1 MRSNKVLFVLLALV
15 LALSTTQAALAQGR
29 GPAPILGTDS
39 PTAIQGQ
46 FIVVFDQDAGQKDV
60 ENAIEHAR
68 GLGAQVHHRY
78 QYALKGFAATLP
90 EQALQGLQHN
100 PHVLYIEADQVV
112 TLDSDQIDPPSWGL
126 DRIDQRALP
135 LNAKYTY
142 NFTGAGVNAYIIDTG
157 ILPTHVDFGG
167 RASVAYDAV
176 GDGQNGIDCNG
187 HGTHVAG
194 TVGGASYGVA
204 KGVRLYAVRVLDC
217 SGSGT
222 NAGVIAGVDWVTAHH
237 TDPAVAN
244 MSLGGSASD
253 AIDLAVNNSISAGVT
268 YSIAAGNSRRDACRF
283 SPARVPA
290 ALTIAATTNT
300 DTRASYS
307 NYGTC
312 VDLFAPGSGIT
323 SAWIGSNTATSTIS
337 GTSMATPHVTGVA
350 ALYLQAH
357 PTALPAA
364 VATAIKSSATLNV
377 VLDPKGSPNLLLYSL
392 IP

>member
-1 MRSNKVLFVLLALV
+1 MRVKKTLFVLFALV
-15 LALSTTQAALAQGR
+15 FVLSAARPTLAKDR
-29 GPAPILGTDS
+29 GPAPILGAGE
-39 PTAIQGQ
+39 PGAIPGQ
-46 FIVVFDQDAGQKDV
+46 YIIVFDDTASNNAIDNAIAHA
-60 ENAIEHAR
+60 ENAGGQI
-68 GLGAQVHHRY
+68 RY
-78 QYALKGFAATLP
+78 RYDAAFKGFSAALP
-90 EQALQGLQHN
+90 EQAIQGLQHN
-100 PHVLYIEADQVV
+100 PNVLFIEANQIITIDADQ
-112 TLDSDQIDPPSWGL
+112 LNPPSWGL

-142 NFTGAGVNAYIIDTG
+142 NYSGVGVHAYIIDTG

-204 KGVRLYAVRVLDC
+204 KGVTLHAVRVLNC

-222 NAGVIAGVDWVTAHH
+222 TDGVIAGVNWVTANH

-244 MSLGGSASD
+244 MSLGGKASS
-253 AIDLAVNNSISAGVT
+253 AIDLAVTNSINAGVT
-268 YSIAAGNSRRDACRF
+268 YSVSAGNDRKDACRY

-312 VDLFAPGSGIT
+312 VDLFAPGSAIT
-323 SAWIGSNTATSTIS
+323 SAWIGSDTATATIS
-337 GTSMATPHVTGVA
+337 GTSMSSPHVTGVA
-350 ALYLQAH
+350 ALYLQTH
-357 PTALPAA
+357 TSALPAD
-364 VATAIKSSATLNV
+364 VAAAIKASATTNV
-377 VLDPKGSPNLLLYSL
+377 VIDPKGSPNLLLYSL